1 MQDNGFINDDECM
14 DYRHHV
20 YVEKKNGCLNTGL
33 KVGCGFILGIFF
45 SLMMVYFWSSGPVG
59 SSVKDMAYPSDY
71 SEIGESNEPERPVQ
85 FFQVR
90 SKKAKATIHTGM
102 SKDSVLILLGQPTEF
117 SSSDYHDEVTY
128 RYGSYDLNSLRI
140 EFRDGKISSVSQH

>member
-1 MQDNGFINDDECM
+1 MQDNGFINDDERM

-45 SLMMVYFWSSGPVG
+45 SLMAAYFWSSGSEG
-59 SSVKDMAYPSDY
+59 NSDNGMEYPSNY
-71 SEIGESNEPERPVQ
+71 SGVGEYDEPERPAQ
-85 FFQVR
+85 YFKVR

-117 SSSDYHDEVTY
+117 SSSEYHDEITY

>member
-1 MQDNGFINDDECM
+1 MQDNGFINDDERM

-20 YVEKKNGCLNTGL
+20 FVEKKGGCLNSGL

-45 SLMMVYFWSSGPVG
+45 SMMMAYFWSSGPVG
-59 SSVKDMAYPSDY
+59 VSVDEVDRQLFNSDI
-71 SEIGESNEPERPVQ
+71 SEDNESDRPVQ
-85 FFQVR
+85 FFHVR

-102 SKDSVLILLGQPTEF
+102 PKDSVIILLGQPTEF
-117 SSSDYHDEVTY
+117 ISTDYHDEITY

-140 EFRDGKISSVSQH
+140 EFRNGKISSVSQH